1 MSKKTENIYKSI
13 ARLEDLK
20 NEISIIAKL
29 AKNDANFDESES
41 ENGKS
46 GRIRHLEN
54 VEFEIGQE
62 LKSLKFWIDSLY
74 LYNGKSTSRAKQN
87 ASKENGKKGG
97 RPPKEITEARRKI
110 RDLEE
115 NLIPEM
121 EKQKNLALDADEEAK
136 LDAEIEKANA
146 ELGELREKVGKWE
159 NRNQRKLRR
168 E

>member
-13 ARLEDLK
+13 SHLEDLK
-20 NEISIIAKL
+20 NEISIITKL
-29 AKNDANFDESES
+29 AENDDGTSDESEKT
-41 ENGKS
+41 E
-46 GRIRHLEN
+46 RIRHLEN

-110 RDLEE
+110 REIEE
-115 NLIPEM
+115 NELPEM
-121 EKQKNLALDADEEAK
+121 EKQKNLALDADEESK
-136 LDAEIEKANA
+136 LDAEIAKANA
-146 ELGELREKVGKWE
+146 ELGELREKVGEWE
-159 NRNQRKLRR
+159 NRNHLKPEL
-168 E
+168 

>member
-29 AKNDANFDESES
+29 AKNDAGLDES

-110 RDLEE
+110 RELEE

-136 LDAEIEKANA
+136 LDVEIQKANA
-146 ELGELREKVGKWE
+146 ELGELHEKVGKWE
-159 NRNQRKLRR
+159 KRDQLKIENEK
-168 E
+168 